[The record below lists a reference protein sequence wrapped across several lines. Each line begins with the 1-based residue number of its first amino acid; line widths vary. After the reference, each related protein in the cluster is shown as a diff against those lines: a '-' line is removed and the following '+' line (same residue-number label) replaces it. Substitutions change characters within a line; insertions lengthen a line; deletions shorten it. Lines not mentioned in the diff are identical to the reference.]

1 MSEKKQMRRAAKAAR
16 EEQQQKRAMK
26 TLTIALGVLVVL
38 GIILFGLIGNVF

>member
-16 EEQQQKRAMK
+16 EKQQQKRAMK
-26 TLTIALGVLVVL
+26 TLTIALSILVVL